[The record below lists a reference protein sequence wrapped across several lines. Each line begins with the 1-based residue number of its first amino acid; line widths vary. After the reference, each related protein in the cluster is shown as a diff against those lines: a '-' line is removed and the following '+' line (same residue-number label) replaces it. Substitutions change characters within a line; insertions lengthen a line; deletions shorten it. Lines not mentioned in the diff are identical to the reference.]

1 MACKEGF
8 KMYQRLFSTKI
19 FVLLLVLL
27 LPTGSGQ
34 AADKTST
41 AGPKTKLSSDD
52 ANFVKDAAQGGL
64 MEVQLGKLAQEKAGN
79 EKVKEFGKRM
89 EQDHSKANDELKKIA
104 SDKGMQLSNELD
116 KKHKA
121 KVDKLAKLSG
131 ADFDKQYMD
140 AMVSDHKEDIKKF
153 QREADKGKDADL
165 KQFASQTLPILKE
178 HLQLA
183 ESTAQQ
189 VKSGSKSSK
198 TSNR

>member
-1 MACKEGF
+1 MACKEGI

-34 AADKTST
+34 AADNKTST

-104 SDKGMQLSNELD
+104 SDKGIQLSTDLD
-116 KKHKA
+116 KKHKG
-121 KVDKLAKLSG
+121 KVDKLTKLSG

-140 AMVSDHKEDIKKF
+140 TMVSDHKEDIKKF
-153 QREADKGKDADL
+153 QREADQGKDADL
-165 KQFASQTLPILKE
+165 KQFASQTLPTLKE

-189 VKSGSKSSK
+189 VKSGSKSK
-198 TSNR
+198 

>member
-1 MACKEGF
+1 
-8 KMYQRLFSTKI
+8 
-19 FVLLLVLL
+19 
-27 LPTGSGQ
+27 
-34 AADKTST
+34 
-41 AGPKTKLSSDD
+41 
-52 ANFVKDAAQGGL
+52 
-64 MEVQLGKLAQEKAGN
+64 MEVQQGKLAQEKAGN

-89 EQDHSKANDELKKIA
+89 EQDHSKANEELKKIA
-104 SDKGMQLSNELD
+104 SDKDIQLSNDLD
-116 KKHKA
+116 KKHKG
-121 KVDKLAKLSG
+121 KVDKLTKLSG

-153 QREADKGKDADL
+153 QRVADKGKDAEL

-183 ESTAQQ
+183 ETTVQQ

>member
-1 MACKEGF
+1 
-8 KMYQRLFSTKI
+8 MYQRLFSIKT

-27 LPTGSGQ
+27 LPTGSGH
-34 AADKTST
+34 AADDKTST
-41 AGPKTKLSSDD
+41 VGPKTKLSGDD
-52 ANFVKDAAQGGL
+52 ANFVKEAAQGGL

-104 SDKGMQLSNELD
+104 SDKDIQLSNELD
-116 KKHKA
+116 KKHQG
-121 KVDKLAKLSG
+121 KVDKLTKLSG

-140 AMVSDHKEDIKKF
+140 AMVGDHKEDIKKF
-153 QREADKGKDADL
+153 QHVADKGKDADL
-165 KQFASQTLPILKE
+165 KKFANQTLPTLKE

-183 ESTAQQ
+183 ESAAQQ
-189 VKSGSKSSK
+189 VKSASKAGK